1 LDKPIKI
8 KTVILA
14 RGGSKGI
21 PQKNIALVNGN
32 PLISYCIKASLDSNV
47 DETWVST
54 DSDEIATVAKFYGA
68 NVVMR
73 PNEISGDNA
82 QSEDA
87 LLHFLNR
94 MEEFDFLV
102 FIQPTSPLLTPE
114 VINKGISFIL
124 SGQYDSILSAYV
136 KDWEA
141 QFDQNMNPM
150 NWDMNNRPRR
160 QDIGDIIVE
169 NGALYITTVEQLKK
183 SKRRY
188 GGKMGYVEMGLLESV
203 QIDKPNDIAL
213 VERIMKN
220 DYIC

>member
-1 LDKPIKI
+1 MDKSIKI

-21 PQKNIALVNGN
+21 PLKNIALVNGN

-54 DSDEIATVAKFYGA
+54 DSDEIANVAKSYG
-68 NVVMR
+68 VKVLMR
-73 PNEISGDNA
+73 PNEISCDNS

-87 LLHFLNR
+87 LLHFVNN
-94 MEEFDFLV
+94 MVKFDILV
-102 FIQPTSPLLTPE
+102 FIQPTSPLITAD
-114 VINKGISFIL
+114 VIDQGISLI
-124 SGQYDSILSAYV
+124 SRRQYDSILSAYV

-141 QFDQNMNPM
+141 QFDQNMSPI
-150 NWDMNNRPRR
+150 NWDMNNRPMR

-188 GGKMGYVEMGLLESV
+188 GGKMGYVEMGKLESI
-203 QIDKPNDIAL
+203 QIDKPSDIAL

-220 DYIC
+220 DNLC

>member
-1 LDKPIKI
+1 MDKSIKI
-8 KTVILA
+8 KTVIPA

-21 PQKNIALVNGN
+21 PQKNIALVKGK

-54 DSDEIATVAKFYGA
+54 DSDEIATVAKSYGV
-68 NVVMR
+68 NVIMR

-87 LLHFLNR
+87 LLHFVNNV
-94 MEEFDFLV
+94 EEIDILV
-102 FIQPTSPLLTPE
+102 FIQPTSPLLTSE
-114 VINKGISFIL
+114 VINKGISLI
-124 SGQYDSILSAYV
+124 SNGHYDSILSAYV

-150 NWDMNNRPRR
+150 NWDMNSRPMR

-188 GGKMGYVEMGLLESV
+188 GGKMGYVKMGLLESI
-203 QIDKPNDIAL
+203 QIDKPSDIAL
-213 VERIMKN
+213 VERIIKN